1 MDSFKNLRT
10 VLFCL
15 GAVVIVG
22 LTISLL
28 ASAYQ
33 PSDSMIKGVIEKQ
46 MTKRLKGGTITSV
59 SYIRGNSFPSQATNS
74 KIPQGTTLFPV
85 VVTVKYT
92 TKPAADG
99 TPGEAKELTRT
110 LNLYRNTSHQWVND
124 DDLH

>member
-10 VLFCL
+10 ALICL
-15 GAVVIVG
+15 GAVVLLG
-22 LTISLL
+22 LVISLL

-33 PSDSMIKGVIEKQ
+33 PSDALVKGLIEKQ
-46 MTKRLKGGTITSV
+46 MTKRLKGATINSITYV
-59 SYIRGNSFPSQATNS
+59 RGNSFPSEAHNS
-74 KIPQGTTLFPV
+74 KVPYGTTLYPV

-110 LNLYRNTSHQWVND
+110 LNLYKDPSRQWVND